1 MLKKVLVSIMMLG
14 VLAVGGLVAAP
25 VYADNDVC
33 SDPNISEDIKAAAGC
48 KTTTS
53 ADTVINN
60 VIQVVLSLVGLLA
73 VGVIIYG
80 GITYTISAGDA
91 AKVQRGKNIILYGIV
106 GLVVA
111 LLAYAIMFFVS
122 GALNG

>member
-1 MLKKVLVSIMMLG
+1 MLKRVLVGIMMLG
-14 VLAVGGLVAAP
+14 GLAVGGLVAAP

-48 KTTTS
+48 KTTS